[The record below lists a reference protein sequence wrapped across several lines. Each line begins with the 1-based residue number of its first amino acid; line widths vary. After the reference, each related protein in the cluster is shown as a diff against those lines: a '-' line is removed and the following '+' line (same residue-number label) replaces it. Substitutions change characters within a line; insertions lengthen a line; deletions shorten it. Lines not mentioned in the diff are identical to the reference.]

1 MYDLG
6 IIINVC
12 LEGHWLPR
20 IYNFRKYG
28 LLNIGKSKI
37 KVFLLV
43 GKHPIPQDLREGW
56 PCEIEFVTSNLY
68 WHGPKTFEFVLN
80 LKTEEIQ
87 KYRWWFK
94 IDEDSINDISHQIKR
109 TDEEFDW
116 EKPEYVFGHYD
127 PLVGQIFIDAVK
139 KTKHRERFLP
149 TGKTSFYFHHEYESS
164 LMSSSCLQKIIED
177 DECRFFLKLLTS
189 PDNDSPVCHHDQG
202 LAIAARFI
210 KIHGTTSMFMSKD
223 PIFDDFSLFG
233 GTLTHIHFIYKD
245 PDGLSNFLKKLYE
258 VGAISNV

>member
-6 IIINVC
+6 IIISCC
-12 LEGHWLPR
+12 LEGHFLPR
-20 IYNFRKYG
+20 IYNFKKYG

-43 GKHPIPQDLREGW
+43 GKYPIPQDLREGW
-56 PCEIEFVTSNLY
+56 PCEVDFVSS
-68 WHGPKTFEFVLN
+68 HRQHDGPKIYDFILN
-80 LKTEEIQ
+80 LNTEEIQ
-87 KYRWWFK
+87 KHRWWLK
-94 IDEDSINDISHQIKR
+94 VDDDSINDISHQIKR

-127 PLVGQIFIDAVK
+127 QLVGQLFIDAVK
-139 KTKHRERFLP
+139 KTKHIERFLP
-149 TGKTSFYFHHEYESS
+149 TGKTSFYSHHEYESS
-164 LMSSSCLQKIIED
+164 IMSSSCVQKIIED
-177 DECRFFLKLLTS
+177 DECRFFLKLLAS
-189 PDNDSPVCHHDQG
+189 PENDLKECYHDQG
-202 LAIAARFI
+202 LALAARFI
-210 KIHGTTSMFMSKD
+210 KIHGTSSMFMSRD

-233 GTLTHIHFIYKD
+233 GILTHIHFIYKD

>member
-6 IIINVC
+6 IITPVC
-12 LEGHWLPR
+12 LEGHYLAR
-20 IYNFRKYG
+20 LYNFRKYG

-43 GKHPIPQDLREGW
+43 GKYPIPQDLREGW
-56 PCEIEFVTSNLY
+56 PCEIDFVSCPRQ
-68 WHGPKTFEFVLN
+68 HDGPKTYDFILN

-87 KYRWWFK
+87 KCRWWLK
-94 IDEDSINDISHQIKR
+94 VDDDSITDISNQIKR

-116 EKPEYVFGHYD
+116 EKPVYVFGHYD
-127 PLVGQIFIDAVK
+127 TAVGQVFIDAVK

-149 TGKTSFYFHHEYESS
+149 SGKTSFFLNHEWESS
-164 LMSSSCLQKIIED
+164 VMSPSCVQKIIED
-177 DECRFFLKLLTS
+177 DECRFFLKLLVS
-189 PDNDSPVCHHDQG
+189 PENDIKECYHDQG
-202 LAIAARFI
+202 LALAAQFI
-210 KIHGTTSMFMSKD
+210 KIHGNASLFMSKN
-223 PIFDDFSLFG
+223 PIFYNFSLLG
-233 GTLTHIHFIYKD
+233 GDLTHIHFIYND